1 MRRGG
6 AMMAHM
12 RYRKLGRTG
21 FEVSE
26 IGYGAWG
33 IGGVQWLGGTDHE
46 SIRALR
52 RAIELGLTFID
63 TALAY
68 GDGHSERL
76 VGDIVRETHN
86 PIRVAT
92 KVPPKNLLWPARR
105 GIGIDKVF
113 PYDYV
118 IHATETS
125 LKNLALDTIDLQQ
138 LHVWNPEWT
147 GREEWRR
154 AFEDLKKSG
163 KVRAVG
169 VSINDHDPDSA
180 LELMKTGLVDT
191 VQVIYNIFEQGPE
204 RSLFPLAEKLNIG
217 VIARVPLDEGGLTGA
232 ITEDTKFAPGEF
244 RAQYF
249 RGDRKKQVVEH
260 VNALQRDLDGVA
272 GGPLAEIALRFAISH
287 PAVSTVIPGMRRVR
301 NAEANMR
308 VSEKGPLDERT
319 LAVLR
324 RHAWARNFYD

>member
-1 MRRGG
+1 
-6 AMMAHM
+6 MMAHM

-52 RAIELGLTFID
+52 RAIELGLNFID

-76 VGDIVRETHN
+76 VADIVRETHN

-113 PYDYV
+113 PYDHV

-180 LELMKTGLVDT
+180 LELMKTGLVDSST
-191 VQVIYNIFEQGPE
+191 IQ
-204 RSLFPLAEKLNIG
+204 
-217 VIARVPLDEGGLTGA
+217 LTPTTRGSP
-232 ITEDTKFAPGEF
+232 AP
-244 RAQYF
+244 
-249 RGDRKKQVVEH
+249 
-260 VNALQRDLDGVA
+260 
-272 GGPLAEIALRFAISH
+272 S
-287 PAVSTVIPGMRRVR
+287 
-301 NAEANMR
+301 
-308 VSEKGPLDERT
+308 
-319 LAVLR
+319 
-324 RHAWARNFYD
+324 